1 MIDRLIDSLVLVL
14 YMYRWMVVVVAM
26 MRHTPEKEGSRARRP
41 RLECVEGD
49 DPIRE
54 EDANAFMSPKEESSI
69 SNSIYRFDLMKTE
82 KFRKDSLPV
91 GSESCS
97 CILLLHLFISSAS
110 SVGRAFVNS
119 LSFLVGRTI
128 LLHFKSLAM
137 STELLLLRCREDV
150 KTLC

>member
-54 EDANAFMSPKEESSI
+54 EDANAFMSPRRRKVLSQTQFI
-69 SNSIYRFDLMKTE
+69 DL
-82 KFRKDSLPV
+82 
-91 GSESCS
+91 
-97 CILLLHLFISSAS
+97 I
-110 SVGRAFVNS
+110 
-119 LSFLVGRTI
+119 
-128 LLHFKSLAM
+128 
-137 STELLLLRCREDV
+137 
-150 KTLC
+150 